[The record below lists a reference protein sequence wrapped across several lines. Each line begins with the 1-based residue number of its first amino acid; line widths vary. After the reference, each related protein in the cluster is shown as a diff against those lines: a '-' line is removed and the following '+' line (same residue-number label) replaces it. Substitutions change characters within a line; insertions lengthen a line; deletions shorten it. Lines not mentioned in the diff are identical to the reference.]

1 MRDLPGEPGER
12 VGPAGRAV
20 SCPCGRGPALDPSA
34 RLSARVLPVGL
45 GSWEPPVR
53 EPLAGRPAS
62 VVPEF
67 SQNSC
72 SALADVS
79 PDAPALLIPSYFE
92 KLS

>member
-12 VGPAGRAV
+12 AGPVGRTV
-20 SCPCGRGPALDPSA
+20 SCPCGQGLPLDPSA
-34 RLSARVLPVGL
+34 RLSAGVPPAGL

-53 EPLAGRPAS
+53 EPLTGRPAS